1 MLRFKIGLCPI
12 HPYHPSTMKPRK
24 IRILTCA
31 LLGLGGPLIATTTR
45 AQEAT
50 APASVTA
57 DEKTAISS
65 YTKAMKEGETLAK
78 ENPSKAENPAE
89 AMALMGKMEKI
100 IDSIKPDGLPADLGK
115 AFGAFRTTV
124 KKLIAHIASL
134 PIPKELLTDQAKLQA
149 WVGEQ
154 VADNPNFLQEFQE
167 KMGKFQEGVATLSKQ
182 GDVNKAALDA
192 VHKKYGI
199 EVDLDAGKEG
209 AKKAKPAGEKA
220 GAEAEKEPELK
231 KEAKPE

>member
-12 HPYHPSTMKPRK
+12 HPHTTSNMKPRP

-31 LLGLGGPLIATTTR
+31 LLGFGGPLIATTTR
-45 AQEAT
+45 AQDVK
-50 APASVTA
+50 APASVSA
-57 DEKTAISS
+57 DEKTAIAA
-65 YTKAMKEGETLAK
+65 YTKAMKEGEKLAK
-78 ENPSKAENPAE
+78 ENPGKAENPAE
-89 AMALMGKMEKI
+89 AMALMEKMEKI
-100 IDSIKPDGLPADLGK
+100 IDSIKTDGLPADLGK

-124 KKLIAHIASL
+124 KKLIAHVAGL

-154 VADNPNFLQEFQE
+154 VAANPNFLQEFQE

-192 VHKKYGI
+192 IHQKYGI

-209 AKKAKPAGEKA
+209 AKKPKPAAEKE
-220 GAEAEKEPELK
+220 GAEAEKEPEPK